1 MACIIPRPKG
11 RRRTAQSVTHPDN
24 PWFGVGLCSLIVM
37 VLASC
42 SSDPESDNPSE
53 DAAVEEVSQ
62 DGGQTDVPVADEGT
76 VDSDLGTETD
86 ADIVEEISVTL
97 FDDIRINST
106 GDENVRS
113 VTTEFEW
120 SGTYELATLVVD
132 LDTTCFPFSEWTTPP
147 AGHNWPADCDAFD
160 RNFEFHIL
168 PAEDAE
174 EGTPALELVRA
185 ITPFGGPMHFEI
197 DVTDLANGMPGE
209 HVMKSHIST
218 WSDGGGQVTG
228 SAGGWNVTARFDLL
242 PGTPPRTVL
251 AVTPL
256 TDHSYGTDGGTVEI
270 PFEVPEGATG
280 GRIEYRT
287 TGHGG
292 GSDNSG
298 ACIGPA
304 EEFCRR
310 WHQIFVDETRWG
322 TLQPW
327 RADCDQLCT
336 LTTEGSIQYCAENPT
351 GAIGSVRA
359 PRANWCPGS
368 LTPPL
373 IVQTDELSQPGQHVF
388 SYFIENVA
396 PGGSWRTSSVFIAY
410 GE

>member
-1 MACIIPRPKG
+1 MPVVNTRNVL
-11 RRRTAQSVTHPDN
+11 SHL
-24 PWFGVGLCSLIVM
+24 GLLLFSLT
-37 VLASC
+37 LLSGC
-42 SSDPESDNPSE
+42 SSDEGSENPTDDVALE
-53 DAAVEEVSQ
+53 DVSA
-62 DGGQTDVPVADEGT
+62 DTAEADVGTADEGSS
-76 VDSDLGTETD
+76 DSDSVSVPD
-86 ADIVEEISVTL
+86 VAEEISVTL

-106 GDENVRS
+106 GEENVRS

-120 SGTYELATLVVD
+120 SGTYERATLVVD
-132 LDTTCFPFSEWTTPP
+132 LDTTCFPFSEWSTPP
-147 AGHNWPADCDAFD
+147 SGHNWPADCDAFD
-160 RNFEFHIL
+160 RNFEFHLL
-168 PAEDAE
+168 PPEDAE
-174 EGTPALELVRA
+174 EGTPAIELVRA
-185 ITPFGGPMHFEI
+185 ITPFGGPLHFEI
-197 DVTDLANGMPGE
+197 DVTDLANGLPGE
-209 HVMKSHIST
+209 HVIRSHIST
-218 WSDGGGQVTG
+218 WSDGAGQVTG

-256 TDHSYGTDGGTVEI
+256 TDHSYGADAGTIEI
-270 PFEVPEGATG
+270 PFVVPEGTTG

-292 GSDNSG
+292 GTDNSG

-310 WHQIFVDETRWG
+310 WHQIFVDDTRWG
-322 TLQPW
+322 TIQPW
-327 RADCDQLCT
+327 RTDCDQLCT
-336 LTTEGSIQYCAENPT
+336 LTSAGASREYCAENPT

-359 PRANWCPGS
+359 PRANWCPGD

-373 IVQTDELSQPGQHVF
+373 IVETEELSQPGEHVF

-396 PGGSWRTSSVFIAY
+396 SGGSWRTSSVFIAY